1 MAPASHSRT
10 HGGLPSGGRPGVLPA
25 GRPTSEEGAWR
36 RCALFDVSETLL
48 DLAALDLEDEL
59 ADRLLA

>member
-1 MAPASHSRT
+1 MEPVASPPLFLEKKKKNKKT
-10 HGGLPSGGRPGVLPA
+10 V
-25 GRPTSEEGAWR
+25 
-36 RCALFDVSETLL
+36 FDVNETLL